1 MSNVIVHL
9 PQTDAEL
16 QACFEVFA
24 ALRPHLNEA
33 TFINQIRKQELQGY
47 KIACVKEGQQ
57 VVSAA
62 GFRIND
68 FLAWGHVLYIDDLT
82 TLPDSRGKGYA
93 GHSLKIEGLFKMTFE
108 ADDKLWDE
116 VISYI
121 QFYNQHR
128 LHSSIG
134 YLPPAAFEKQHL
146 THVAVH

>member
-93 GHSLKIEGLFKMTFE
+93 GALLDWLSEFAGQQGC
-108 ADDKLWDE
+108 D
-116 VISYI
+116 
-121 QFYNQHR
+121 
-128 LHSSIG
+128 
-134 YLPPAAFEKQHL
+134 
-146 THVAVH
+146 AVHLDTGYARHAAHRVYLNKGFEMTSHHMAKRIKNG